1 MSVGELRAY
10 HGQLAAF
17 NSRANNYVPGDRG
30 TPIPR
35 ALWQRYQS
43 VEKAANEQAD
53 RFESNLRLAKE
64 KIPTLGRTATGYL
77 ADRENIDRSK
87 GGGQYRTFEKVSRE
101 PGDIAG
107 PGQLGKLIGG
117 LEKQLDPKYLAKR
130 MREQRRNIKTM
141 LETAGA
147 SDLYGKIGNM
157 PNEQLMLLIDHTDF
171 MNRLGGVY
179 AWAKANKNVEETP
192 EWQSEAAAE
201 YSLGMQE
208 NLDWARRQPRI
219 DGSSRREYLDTSA
232 KAFPAQQAKWTA
244 DDTRAGSIPV
254 QQPARWNP
262 NDTRAGAIP
271 VQRPAA
277 PKPGHD
283 FNAFPRT
290 GDYIASGRGTTFY
303 QVVTPYDNGTVD
315 IVRGGKV
322 VNVDFKRYKNYGG
335 STGR

>member
-1 MSVGELRAY
+1 MAGRQSRAALEAETRRLQRAVGQKVSRLERRDGLAIRREGLDPRRPAAAINAMSAGELRAY

-17 NSRANNYVPGDRG
+17 NSRANNYVRGDNG
-30 TPIPR
+30 TPIPKP
-35 ALWQRYQS
+35 LWRRYQA
-43 VEKAANEQAD
+43 VEAAANAQAD
-53 RFESNLRLAKE
+53 RFEANLRIVKE

-77 ADRENIDRSK
+77 ADREHIDRSK

-107 PGQLGKLIGG
+107 PGQLEKLIGG

-192 EWQSEAAAE
+192 EWQSEAATE

-232 KAFPAQQAKWTA
+232 K
-244 DDTRAGSIPV
+244 SIPV
-254 QQPARWNP
+254 QQRRWTASDTRAGRIPVQFDP
-262 NDTRAGAIP
+262 NDTRARPIP
-271 VQRPAA
+271 VQK
-277 PKPGHD
+277 PKRRNP
-283 FNAFPRT
+283 
-290 GDYIASGRGTTFY
+290 
-303 QVVTPYDNGTVD
+303 
-315 IVRGGKV
+315 
-322 VNVDFKRYKNYGG
+322 KRDAE
-335 STGR
+335 